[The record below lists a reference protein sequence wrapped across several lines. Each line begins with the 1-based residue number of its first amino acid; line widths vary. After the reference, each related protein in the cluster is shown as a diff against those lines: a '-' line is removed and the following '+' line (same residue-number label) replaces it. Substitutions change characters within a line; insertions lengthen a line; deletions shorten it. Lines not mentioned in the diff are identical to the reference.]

1 MTYGN
6 VIERLHLRHAMFIRT
21 PADLG
26 AVIRDRRKQLGLDQS
41 TFAKRIGVSRQ
52 WVIGVERGHARA
64 AMGLVLRAIDAL
76 GIRLDAS
83 MEQTSC
89 RGSTASAID
98 IDAIV
103 AKAKKSRQ

>member
-1 MTYGN
+1 
-6 VIERLHLRHAMFIRT
+6 MFIRT

-26 AVIRDRRKQLGLDQS
+26 AVIRDRRKQLSLDQS

-76 GIRLDAS
+76 GIRLDAR
-83 MEQTSC
+83 MDQTTH